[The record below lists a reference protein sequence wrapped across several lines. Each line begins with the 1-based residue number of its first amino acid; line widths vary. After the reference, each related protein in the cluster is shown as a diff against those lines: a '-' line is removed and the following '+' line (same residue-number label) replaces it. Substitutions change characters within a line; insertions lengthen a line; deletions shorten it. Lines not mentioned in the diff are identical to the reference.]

1 MFSAISY
8 KNDGLHLLDQRKLPL
23 TEQWLHCPDLES
35 AALAI
40 EDMVV
45 RGAPAIGCTA
55 AFALAQ
61 FSNESRFDGLS
72 HQAFK
77 PFFNEAVSRLEKTRP
92 TAVNLFYA
100 LNGSGKVLASLASEA
115 TMDECRRVL
124 DAFAQDLFSEDQKTC
139 LAIGEHGAGLAPA
152 GHKLKV
158 LTHCNTG
165 ALATAGYGTALGIIR
180 SLHRKNALECVY
192 ADETRPWLQGARL
205 TAFELE
211 KEGIPYFVQSDG
223 AAAHL
228 MKTQKID
235 WIVVGAD
242 RIAANGDTAN
252 KIGTYS
258 LAVLAR
264 YHGVKFIVAAPWT
277 TFDPTIKTGDEIP
290 IEQRPASEVTSLQ
303 GVQVAPESARAFNPS
318 FDVTPAEL
326 ISAIVTEDGVLEG
339 DYAAAI
345 ARHFGC

>member
-8 KNDGLHLLDQRKLPL
+8 RQDGLHLLDQRKLPE
-23 TEQWLHCPDLES
+23 TEEWLHCADLES
-35 AALAI
+35 VAVAI
-40 EDMVV
+40 EEMVV

-61 FSNESRFDGLS
+61 FSKESRFDGLN
-72 HQAFK
+72 QLKFK
-77 PFFNEAVSRLEKTRP
+77 SYFEEAVARLGKTRP
-92 TAVNLFYA
+92 TAVNLFHA
-100 LNGSGKVLASLASEA
+100 LNGAGEGVDGLGPEA
-115 TMDECRRVL
+115 DIEACRQRL
-124 DAFAQDLFSEDQKTC
+124 NSFAQNLFESDQKTC
-139 LAIGEHGAGLAPA
+139 LAIGNHGAGLAPV
-152 GHKLKV
+152 GKKLTV

-180 SLHRKNALECVY
+180 SLHRNNALECVY
-192 ADETRPWLQGARL
+192 ADETRPWLQGSRL

-211 KEGIPYFVQSDG
+211 KEGIPYLIQSDG

-228 MKTQKID
+228 MKTKKID

-277 TFDPTIKTGDEIP
+277 TFDPGIQSGSDIP
-290 IEQRPASEVTSLQ
+290 IEQRPATELTSLQ
-303 GVQVAPESARAFNPS
+303 GVRIAPDAARAFNPS

-326 ISAIVTEDGVLEG
+326 ISAIVTEDGIIEG
-339 DYAAAI
+339 DFSESI
-345 ARHFGC
+345 SRHFSG